1 MNSNH
6 SAIGAWKSR
15 VEAHHEQSQWVMPAA
30 MRNGDFWAK
39 SASMF
44 KVDPLRTDDESLNI
58 MLDLAKGADTVLD
71 VGGGTGRLAL
81 PLALKCESVT
91 VVEPSEGMLGQ
102 LRASVSEFNVENVN
116 MIRSKWEEAEVAA
129 QDFVV
134 CSHVVYGIPQIE
146 SFVDRLQQHATRSVA
161 LLSFVEAPQAHI
173 AGLWGP
179 VHGEARIE
187 LPALPE
193 LVNVLWEM
201 GIHPDIT
208 MVPGKQR
215 RHFESTDSA
224 MDEMMRRLFI
234 GDNPIKEERLR
245 AALPGFL
252 EDTPDGYVIKG
263 AKPAHRGIVHWRVDD
278 E

>member
-1 MNSNH
+1 M
-6 SAIGAWKSR
+6 
-15 VEAHHEQSQWVMPAA
+15 
-30 MRNGDFWAK
+30 
-39 SASMF
+39 
-44 KVDPLRTDDESLNI
+44 
-58 MLDLAKGADTVLD
+58 
-71 VGGGTGRLAL
+71 GTG
-81 PLALKCESVT
+81 
-91 VVEPSEGMLGQ
+91 
-102 LRASVSEFNVENVN
+102 
-116 MIRSKWEEAEVAA
+116 
-129 QDFVV
+129 
-134 CSHVVYGIPQIE
+134 
-146 SFVDRLQQHATRSVA
+146 
-161 LLSFVEAPQAHI
+161 
-173 AGLWGP
+173 

-263 AKPAHRGIVHWRVDD
+263 TKPAHQGIVHWRVDD

>member
-15 VEAHHEQSQWVMPAA
+15 VEAHHEQSQWVMPTA
-30 MRNGDFWAK
+30 MRNGDFWAETA
-39 SASMF
+39 ASF
-44 KVDPLRTDDESLNI
+44 RADPLRTDDESLNI
-58 MLDLAKGADTVLD
+58 MLDLANQDDTVLD
-71 VGGGTGRLAL
+71 VGGGAGRLAL
-81 PLALKCESVT
+81 PFALKCQSVT

-102 LRASVSEFNVENVN
+102 LRVSVAEHNVENV
-116 MIRSKWEEAEVAA
+116 MMVRAKWEEAEVAA

-146 SFVDRLQQHATRSVA
+146 DFVRRLHEHATKRVA
-161 LLSFVEAPQAHI
+161 LLSFVNAPQAHI

-201 GIHPDIT
+201 GIHPDVT
-208 MVPGKQR
+208 MIPGKQR
-215 RHFESTDSA
+215 RLFDSTDSA

-245 AALPGFL
+245 AALPDFL

-263 AKPAHRGIVHWRVDD
+263 SKPARQGIVHWTTCDA
-278 E
+278 